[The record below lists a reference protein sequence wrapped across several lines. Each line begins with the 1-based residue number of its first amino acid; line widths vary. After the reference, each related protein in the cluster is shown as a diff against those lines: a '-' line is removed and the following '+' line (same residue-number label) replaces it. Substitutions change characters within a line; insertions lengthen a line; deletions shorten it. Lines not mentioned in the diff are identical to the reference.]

1 MNTGTVIN
9 LLGGLGL
16 LLLGMKLMTDGL
28 RLAGGPLLRD
38 LLSNW
43 TRTRLRGLLSG
54 FGLTSLVQSSSAV
67 TVAAIGFVNAGL
79 MTMPEAVWVV
89 YGSNVGTTT
98 TAWIVAFL
106 GLKIKIKAL
115 ALPFIAVG
123 TGLWISGTVSRR
135 ASLGEALAGFGLFFL
150 GVEVMQSAFTGLGP
164 QLALHSGGAP
174 GIAGLALFVGIGF
187 VLTLAMQSSS
197 ASLVLVLTAAAGGT
211 IGLEA
216 AAAAII
222 GANVGTT
229 STAVFAVIGATPS
242 AKRLA
247 VIHVV
252 FKVITGIIAFLIL
265 GPMLAVIVWGRKVV
279 GFAGEPAAI
288 LALYHTCFN
297 VLGVMVLWPLTRPLT
312 RFVSKR
318 FKTAEEDE
326 SAPKYLDDTVVRT
339 PALAVNALV
348 LELGR
353 IAGIARRMALSAI
366 VCSLGPCPENS
377 REMRVLESLQLKA
390 GKFIGKLTQEG
401 LGQDIA
407 DALPRFLRA
416 AQYFRVVGELATEEE
431 QLRAGMQPIPKG
443 EVAKRIDELR
453 RKAAAVVEFGDPEE
467 EGFTPAKLRGLQQE
481 FENDY
486 QEVKQL
492 ILNAGT
498 DGRLAVTTMTQ
509 LLELN
514 SRIRRLVG
522 QSVKGAL
529 MLARLRSRLPFVPP
543 ETAAE

>member
-1 MNTGTVIN
+1 MNIGTAIN

-28 RLAGGPLLRD
+28 KLAGGPLLRD
-38 LLSNW
+38 LLSKW
-43 TRTRLRGLLSG
+43 TRTRMRGLISG
-54 FGLTSLVQSSSAV
+54 FGLTSLVQSSSAI
-67 TVAAIGFVNAGL
+67 TVAVIGFVNAGL

-106 GLKIKIKAL
+106 GLKVNIKAL

-123 TGLWISGTVSRR
+123 TGLWLSGSISRR
-135 ASLGEALAGFGLFFL
+135 AALGEALSGFGLFFL
-150 GVEVMQSAFTGLGP
+150 GVEIMQSAFGGLGQ
-164 QLALHSGGAP
+164 QLSMDPAVAP
-174 GIAGLALFVGIGF
+174 GLLGLALFVGIGF

-197 ASLVLVLTAAAGGT
+197 ASMVLVLTAAASGT
-211 IGLEA
+211 INMES

-252 FKVITGIIAFLIL
+252 FKVVTGVVAFLIL
-265 GPMLAVIVWGRKVV
+265 GPMIEAIVWGRRVT
-279 GFAGEPAAI
+279 GLPAEPASV
-288 LALYHTCFN
+288 LALYHTFFN
-297 VLGVMVLWPLTRPLT
+297 VLGVLVLWPITRRLTRV
-312 RFVSKR
+312 VSKM

-326 SAPKYLDDTVVRT
+326 STPRYLDATVLRT
-339 PALAVNALV
+339 PALAINALV

-366 VCSLGPCPENS
+366 VCTRGPCPTLS
-377 REMRVLESLQLKA
+377 GDMRVLDSLQIKA
-390 GKFIGKLTQEG
+390 GEFVGKLTQEG
-401 LGQDIA
+401 LSREAA

-416 AQYFRVVGELATEEE
+416 SQYFRVAGELAYEEE
-431 QLRAGMQPIPKG
+431 KLRAKAQPI
-443 EVAKRIDELR
+443 VDDDINKRLDELR
-453 RKAAAVVEFGDPEE
+453 RKAAAVVEYSEPEDE
-467 EGFTPAKLRGLQQE
+467 EFTPLGLRNLQLE
-481 FENDY
+481 FEEDY

-492 ILNAGT
+492 ILNAGGE
-498 DGRLAVTTMTQ
+498 GRIAALAMSQ
-509 LLELN
+509 YLELN
-514 SRIRRLVG
+514 SRIRRLVS
-522 QSVKGAL
+522 QTVKGSL
-529 MLARLRSRLPFVPP
+529 MLSRLREHRSLISKI
-543 ETAAE
+543 EDE